1 MNSGNVFAGTELPT
15 TNKNGS
21 LTRILIGAKSR
32 SVSYGSFTFVTGEI
46 VCEEATTSNVYPS
59 GADFATASV
68 PMIPLAP
75 VRVVAATRRAVRQPL
90 YPAQSGLVDASCAN
104 LQRSAGARFRSAFP
118 RPPTARNGRSK

>member
-1 MNSGNVFAGTELPT
+1 MPARWLKSSVTSRDWLAVPGVAYLILSGCDFANAMNSGNVFAGTELLT

-75 VRVVAATRRAVRQPL
+75 VRF
-90 YPAQSGLVDASCAN
+90 SMMIG
-104 LQRSAGARFRSAFP
+104 
-118 RPPTARNGRSK
+118 